1 MFFLAFLRDMYV
13 VGYLII
19 QKKVVRLSYRLYNIS
34 IGMFF
39 GKGDDC
45 LKITYIHI
53 RNFIAINDLEINDIE
68 NALILVGK
76 NNTGKTIVIDA
87 IRAVVGDYK
96 VQKRDFLDGSGN
108 ISIGIRLEFS
118 DSDLKL
124 FNNKGIV
131 SKYKKYDK
139 WLSDFK
145 QKLPSFNDG
154 ILSFECIINKQGFIK
169 YDDGFVRNNKKI
181 KDVLPKIYHI
191 DHSRSITAITNDL
204 IQLYDTQD
212 IYNIKENIC
221 MFDKSKKCTKCFNC
235 IGFLENKTAKELNA
249 FEAARVLEYKLLS
262 INVKKFEDR
271 VNKYFLVNGSRTQ
284 TVNFSI
290 NFNIDGLFSIDT
302 MIYNKDRDT
311 LGSVNTLGEGIKSIF
326 VMSLLEAYIEEES
339 VIPSIILMEDP
350 EIYLHPQLQ
359 KSISEMLFRLSK
371 KNQVVFTT
379 HSPNLIFNFSSK
391 QIKQVMLDKDFN
403 TVINENTNIDEILD
417 DLGYNATDLMNV
429 NFVFIVEGKQDRNR
443 LPLLLEKHYSEIVDE
458 DGNLLRVSIIP
469 TNSCTNIQTYANLRY
484 INKLYLKDQFLMIR
498 DSDGKN
504 PKYLVKQLCNYYSVK
519 KREEEFSDLPKV
531 EPKNV
536 LVLKYYSFENYFLE
550 PEIMAKIGVIKNE
563 DEFYTTLYSK
573 YKDYL
578 YRLSSTKRM
587 IKATG
592 IRIRS
597 KKDIKENFESFKIYV
612 RGHNLFDIFYGRYK
626 KDAQTEILRKYIEIA
641 PRDTFKDIFDAIDS
655 FVYFE
660 NRKRTDDE

>member
-1 MFFLAFLRDMYV
+1 M
-13 VGYLII
+13 
-19 QKKVVRLSYRLYNIS
+19 KIS
-34 IGMFF
+34 
-39 GKGDDC
+39 
-45 LKITYIHI
+45 YIHI
-53 RNFIAINDLEINDIE
+53 KNFIAIKELVIEDVE
-68 NALILVGK
+68 NALILVGR

-96 VQKRDFLDGSGN
+96 VQKRDFMDNANN
-108 ISIGIRLEFS
+108 ITIGIKLEFS
-118 DSDLKL
+118 ESDLKL
-124 FNNKGIV
+124 FNKKGLV
-131 SKYKKYDK
+131 SKYKRYDR
-139 WLSDFK
+139 WLTDFK
-145 QKLPSFNDG
+145 QKLPSYVNGVLTFQ
-154 ILSFECIINKQGFIK
+154 CKINKQGYIK

-181 KDVLPKIYHI
+181 KEILPKIYHI
-191 DHSRSITAITNDL
+191 DHSRSFTEITDDI
-204 IQLYDTQD
+204 IELYDTQD
-212 IYNIKENIC
+212 ICDLRDNIC
-221 MFDKSKKCTKCFNC
+221 MFDATRKCNKCFNC
-235 IGFLENKTAKELNA
+235 IGYIEKKTVKELTA
-249 FEAARVLEYKLLS
+249 FESARLLEYKLLS
-262 INVKKFEDR
+262 INLKKFEDR

-284 TVNFSI
+284 TVNFSLQ
-290 NFNIDGLFSIDT
+290 FNIDGLFSIDT
-302 MIYNKDRDT
+302 LIYNKDRDT

-350 EIYLHPQLQ
+350 EIFLHPQLQ

-379 HSPNLIFNFSSK
+379 HSPNLVFNFSSK
-391 QIKQVMLDKDFN
+391 QIKQVILDENFN

-458 DGNLLRVSIIP
+458 DGNLQRVSIIP

-519 KREEEFSDLPKV
+519 SKEEEYSDLPRV

-550 PEIMAKIGVIKNE
+550 PEIMVKIGVVKSV
-563 DEFYTTLYSK
+563 DEFYTTLYNK

-597 KKDIKENFESFKIYV
+597 KKDIIENFESLKIYV
-612 RGHNLFDIFYGRYK
+612 RGHNLFDIFYSKYRG
-626 KDAQTEILRKYIEIA
+626 DAQTQILKEYIDYA
-641 PRDTFKDIFDAIDS
+641 PRDTFKDIFDAIDA

-660 NRKRTDDE
+660 NRKKKEEE